1 MNYSTLQ
8 VLGRAFFSGIMIA
21 FAVFM
26 SRIGGPIFGGIFS
39 AFPAVFI
46 SILIIS
52 YKSRG
57 MDFSRAMTKPL
68 MTTGMLSIVAYG
80 TAVRFL
86 YPSFGLIAGT
96 LGAYILSLVFAYI
109 SYLIFQ
115 KN

>member
-1 MNYSTLQ
+1 MNYSPLQ
-8 VLGRAFFSGIMIA
+8 ILGRAFFSGMIIA

-26 SRIGGPIFGGIFS
+26 SKVGGPIFGGIFS

-68 MTTGMLSIVAYG
+68 MTTGMLAVVVYG
-80 TAVRFL
+80 AAVRYL
-86 YPSFGLIAGT
+86 YPSFGLITGT
-96 LGAYILSLVFAYI
+96 LGAYVLSLGGAYI
-109 SYLIFQ
+109 SYVIFQ